1 MGRSY
6 SSGVSIDKPNFSPDV
21 AVRVAP
27 VPQDD
32 AARSRSS
39 SAHVHVSSQVDAH
52 LAFGVLVRRAA
63 SALARCYCVGVA
75 ILLAS
80 AAATSA
86 ALSADSAWALL
97 CFRPCYG
104 SASGVGTRIAAQSF
118 RSCRSGLALRVAFAV
133 WRVFGLCFASVVQRL
148 CLAWS
153 KPSLQRLQ
161 HLSLKLGHGLEDFQ
175 RRPKISRV
183 FYLGLWLC
191 LPSPAESVIT
201 RGLQFYKQK

>member
-6 SSGVSIDKPNFSPDV
+6 SSGVAVDKPHLGPDV

-86 ALSADSAWALL
+86 ALSADSAALGSALL
-97 CFRPCYG
+97 
-104 SASGVGTRIAAQSF
+104 SALLQLGKRRRLRSAAK
-118 RSCRSGLALRVAFAV
+118 SCGGR
-133 WRVFGLCFASVVQRL
+133 
-148 CLAWS
+148 
-153 KPSLQRLQ
+153 
-161 HLSLKLGHGLEDFQ
+161 
-175 RRPKISRV
+175 
-183 FYLGLWLC
+183 
-191 LPSPAESVIT
+191 
-201 RGLQFYKQK
+201 

>member
-6 SSGVSIDKPNFSPDV
+6 SSGVAVDKSNFSPDV

-86 ALSADSAWALL
+86 ALSADSAALRTGFAFGSAVARQAASVPEALRRTATQVVQASRCVSRLQYGEFLGSVLPLL
-97 CFRPCYG
+97 CRDY
-104 SASGVGTRIAAQSF
+104 
-118 RSCRSGLALRVAFAV
+118 V
-133 WRVFGLCFASVVQRL
+133 WHET
-148 CLAWS
+148 
-153 KPSLQRLQ
+153 KPGLQRLRR
-161 HLSLKLGHGLEDFQ
+161 LSGTRLGSDQSAWGRIRALSEA
-175 RRPKISRV
+175 S
-183 FYLGLWLC
+183 
-191 LPSPAESVIT
+191 
-201 RGLQFYKQK
+201 

>member
-104 SASGVGTRIAAQSF
+104 SASGVGCAALQKSSVAVDRQARDGCKQ
-118 RSCRSGLALRVAFAV
+118 RSAELSALV
-133 WRVFGLCFASVVQRL
+133 FASVVCAKSRPKV
-148 CLAWS
+148 
-153 KPSLQRLQ
+153 KPGLRRLQRLSGARLVMDQ
-161 HLSLKLGHGLEDFQ
+161 RTLGG
-175 RRPKISRV
+175 V
-183 FYLGLWLC
+183 
-191 LPSPAESVIT
+191 
-201 RGLQFYKQK
+201 QKF